1 MSRPPRVLRP
11 AGSGHRAWV
20 SAWRPTGN
28 CRLRADDGRDP
39 APYRR
44 GVQRPRRIGL
54 DEQAG
59 GAEEEAMAVITIQ
72 GLTKR
77 FGQVVAVDDLSS

>member
-1 MSRPPRVLRP
+1 MSRPPRGLATRCELT
-11 AGSGHRAWV
+11 SGLGVRLAADRQV
-20 SAWRPTGN
+20 SAG
-28 CRLRADDGRDP
+28 GR
-39 APYRR
+39 RR
-44 GVQRPRRIGL
+44 RRPRLVPSSCVSALDVTGL

-77 FGQVVAVDDLSS
+77 FGQVVAVDD